1 MGFLSSSQQLSAAL
15 SSSNAPSAPRS
26 PPLPAAPLP
35 LISDLGF
42 RVSFAPAL
50 LTATRSPL
58 PAHRSLPPALCS
70 PLPAPRASL
79 PAPRSPLRPCA
90 PVPPQ
95 LLSAALSSSQQLSAA
110 LSSSQQLSAALS
122 SSRQHFSPL
131 DARAAQFLCRN
142 AMLIPRTKFKNL
154 KGNFSF

>member
-110 LSSSQQLSAALS
+110 LSSSQQLSAALQPIGCAS
-122 SSRQHFSPL
+122 CAVLMQERNVNSQNEVQKPEREF
-131 DARAAQFLCRN
+131 QFLNC
-142 AMLIPRTKFKNL
+142 I
-154 KGNFSF
+154 